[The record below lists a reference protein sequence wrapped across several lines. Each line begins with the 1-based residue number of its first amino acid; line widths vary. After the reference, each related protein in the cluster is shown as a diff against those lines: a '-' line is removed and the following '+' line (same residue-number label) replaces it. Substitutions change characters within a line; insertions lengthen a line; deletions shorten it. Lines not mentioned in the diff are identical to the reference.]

1 MSISKISSL
10 GRDKFYYWYND
21 QVDAKMKRLLFGYS
35 ESPSIPDCEDV
46 LRSEI
51 NSEKNIKYLQSLDP
65 DILLVC
71 MAPIL
76 KPEVFSI
83 PRIATVNIHFG
94 IAPEYRGENTIFWP
108 LYLADYENIGVT
120 LHHINQGI
128 DAGNI
133 LARGYPT
140 VEKRDTETTL
150 WTKCARLAAE
160 LTIDFLEAA
169 QNGQILGCPQESKGH
184 LFYRRDRKVW
194 RDTHYFM
201 KRILLNHKPSPQPER
216 KIKFF

>member
-1 MSISKISSL
+1 MKQLLFNSSNSSL
-10 GRDKFYYWYND
+10 
-21 QVDAKMKRLLFGYS
+21 
-35 ESPSIPDCEDV
+35 IPDCDDV

-51 NSEKNIKYLQSLDP
+51 NSEKNIKYIQSLDP
-65 DILLVC
+65 DVLLVC

-76 KPEVFSI
+76 KPEVYTI

-94 IAPEYRGENTIFWP
+94 IAPDYRGENTLFWP
-108 LYLADYENIGVT
+108 LYLGEYENIGIT

-140 VEKRDTETTL
+140 IEKSDTETTL

-160 LTIDFLEAA
+160 LTLDFLESA
-169 QNGQILGCPQESKGH
+169 QNGKLPGYPQESKGH

-194 RDTHYFM
+194 RDTHYYM
-201 KRILLNHKPSPQPER
+201 KRKLLNCKPSPQPER